1 MICDVLLCKIKLEHG
16 KYINQRPIYVKIY
29 EIGYLSGKWDNYQ
42 LKIHILD
49 KKKKDLHTK
58 LALKEIFF
66 NLFDYAKTVKCL
78 MTYAKSNK

>member
-42 LKIHILD
+42 LKIQILD
-49 KKKKDLHTK
+49 KKKKIFTQIG
-58 LALKEIFF
+58 LKRIFL

>member
-49 KKKKDLHTK
+49 RKKRSSHKIG
-58 LALKEIFF
+58 LKRIFF

>member
-49 KKKKDLHTK
+49 KKKKIFTQNWPSK
-58 LALKEIFF
+58 NFF

>member
-49 KKKKDLHTK
+49 RKKKDLHTK
-58 LALKEIFF
+58 LALKEFF
-66 NLFDYAKTVKCL
+66 LIYLIMQKQ
-78 MTYAKSNK
+78 